1 LRMILSRGMSL
12 AMIGVGIGV
21 AASVAMTGLMR
32 KMLFGV
38 RPLDTVTFVV
48 VSAVLLL
55 VALAACSAPALRAA
69 RLDPVKT
76 LRDQ

>member
-1 LRMILSRGMSL
+1 MQ
-12 AMIGVGIGV
+12 
-21 AASVAMTGLMR
+21 
-32 KMLFGV
+32 
-38 RPLDTVTFVV
+38 PLDAVTFVV

-55 VALAACSAPALRAA
+55 VCLLASSGPAYRAA

>member
-1 LRMILSRGMSL
+1 MVLRRGMML
-12 AMIGVGIGV
+12 AAIGV
-21 AASVAMTGLMR
+21 ALGIAASLALTNLLKG
-32 KMLFGV
+32 MLFGV
-38 RPLDTVTFVV
+38 RPLDALTFVA

-55 VALAACSAPALRAA
+55 VCLLASSGPAYRAA